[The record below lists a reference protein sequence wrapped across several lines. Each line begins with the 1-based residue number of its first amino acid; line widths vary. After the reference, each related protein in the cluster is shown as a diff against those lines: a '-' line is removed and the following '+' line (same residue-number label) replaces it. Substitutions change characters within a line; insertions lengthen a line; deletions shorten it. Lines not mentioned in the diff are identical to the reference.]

1 MIGGGE
7 ALPLWL
13 VIVGAGGGGGGGGA
27 TCQIQRETLL
37 HMVVC
42 GGWGVD
48 DLRDTEGDHTSYG

>member
-1 MIGGGE
+1 M
-7 ALPLWL
+7 
-13 VIVGAGGGGGGGGA
+13 VSDRGGGGGGGA